1 MQPTFA
7 VTLPRR
13 NTKIEF
19 LDESNPAKDTII
31 RKKAR
36 EWVNQNR
43 DQGRKN
49 RRKQK
54 RAETEEKEPEAK
66 PRDAQNMQ
74 LQRRKSEDPVLIL
87 SPLETVGTRQFDP
100 FSTLPRVD
108 TKYEHLLEYC
118 KWISFNINEIYLH
131 WCGNDREAFN
141 YLFHLKCDSSR
152 KADCPS
158 PQWLS
163 RTAFGYQWSSDL
175 PDTIHKHNT
184 RLRDQVAT
192 FDHPLLIRKHHP
204 GQNGPK

>member
-1 MQPTFA
+1 MPKDEQGEDPVDAARPDDTSKRKPQRGNDRRFFQQMQPTFA

-118 KWISFNINEIYLH
+118 KWISFNVNEAPLH
-131 WCGNDREAFN
+131 RCGKKNNIQIMF
-141 YLFHLKCDSSR
+141 SS
-152 KADCPS
+152 
-158 PQWLS
+158 
-163 RTAFGYQWSSDL
+163 
-175 PDTIHKHNT
+175 
-184 RLRDQVAT
+184 
-192 FDHPLLIRKHHP
+192 
-204 GQNGPK
+204 